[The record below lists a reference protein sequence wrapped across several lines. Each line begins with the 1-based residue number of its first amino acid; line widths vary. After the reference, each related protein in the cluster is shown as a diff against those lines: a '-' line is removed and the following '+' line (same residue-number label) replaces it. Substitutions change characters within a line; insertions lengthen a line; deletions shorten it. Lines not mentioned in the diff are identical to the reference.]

1 VSSARLPLPVDALP
15 ADLVAALRDADV
27 ADATI
32 YLAHETTRW
41 LVGDADAPDRR
52 ALALL
57 VIALLEA
64 RADGSTRLP
73 LGAVDERLA
82 RLGVAAADREACAR
96 LAASLSVL
104 QKGPS
109 EGPLDPPRSSAVGPS
124 PPAITRL
131 PGLDPLFGAP
141 GAHRPFI
148 VEDGALATHRDWLIE
163 ERLAASLAGRLA
175 RPPTRV
181 DAGDLDAAVA
191 RAAAPG
197 RRWTAE
203 QERALRAA
211 LVQPLT
217 IVTGGPGTGKT
228 ALVAGILR
236 ALAALS
242 VPAGDVAL
250 AAPTGKAANRIA
262 ELLRAELDPAAAPF
276 PEPLTLHR
284 LLGFRGGRP
293 RLGGG
298 EFRHHENYPLP
309 HRLVLVDEASMV
321 DLALMERLARAVRP
335 DARLVLLGDADQ
347 LPSVDAGAVF
357 HDLTRASPRARPITL
372 TESHRMNP
380 GDPAGAAVLAAAR
393 AVKAGNVTALEL
405 RARARPADLEGAGVE
420 HLEPAGPAPAADR
433 RLLGTFLDWWM
444 EARVRALPDHDELCA
459 RLYRL
464 GSGGAEVDARD
475 APALGALLAHH
486 QKLRVL
492 ALTRGAGAPTGA
504 DALNAALVRRAGAR
518 AAGDAA
524 GPRGELAPGTPVLM
538 SRNDYERGLF
548 NGDQGVTVRAAP
560 PGDEPRLWVAF
571 PRRGA
576 LAMFPFT
583 GLGDDLR
590 VAYATTVHKA
600 QGTELEHAA
609 LVLPER
615 DLPLLARELLY
626 TALTRARRGVVVV
639 GRRALLERGAARPL
653 ERASGLAA
661 RLARAS
667 AETTG
672 PE

>member
-1 VSSARLPLPVDALP
+1 VSPAARLPLPVDGLP

-27 ADATI
+27 PDATI

-41 LVGDADAPDRR
+41 MLDLGGPDRR

-64 RADGSTRLP
+64 RAAGSTRLP
-73 LGAVDERLA
+73 LGALDERLA
-82 RLGVAAADREACAR
+82 RLGVGAPDRQACAR
-96 LAASLSVL
+96 FAAV
-104 QKGPS
+104 
-109 EGPLDPPRSSAVGPS
+109 PPE
-124 PPAITRL
+124 
-131 PGLDPLFGAP
+131 PLFGAP

-163 ERLAASLAGRLA
+163 ERLAASLATRLG
-175 RPPTRV
+175 RPPTPV
-181 DAGDLDAAVA
+181 AAGDLEAAVA
-191 RAAAPG
+191 GAAAPG

-236 ALAALS
+236 ALAALG
-242 VPAGDVAL
+242 VPAADVAL
-250 AAPTGKAANRIA
+250 AAPTGKAANRIV
-262 ELLRAELDPAAAPF
+262 ELLRAELAPAPATTPF
-276 PEPLTLHR
+276 PEPVTLHR

-293 RLGGG
+293 RLGVG

-321 DLALMERLARAVRP
+321 DLALMERLARAARP
-335 DARLVLLGDADQ
+335 DARLILLGDADQ

-357 HDLTRASPRARPITL
+357 HDLTRASARARPITL
-372 TESHRMNP
+372 VESHRMNP
-380 GDPAGAAVLAAAR
+380 ADPAGAAVLAAAR
-393 AVKAGNVTALEL
+393 AVKAGDVSALEL
-405 RARARPADLEGAGVE
+405 RTRSRPADLDGVGLE

-433 RLLGTFLDWWM
+433 RLLAAFLDWWA
-444 EARVRALPDHDELCA
+444 EARVRALPGHDELCA
-459 RLYRL
+459 RAYRL
-464 GSGGAEVDARD
+464 EPGGGRVDARD
-475 APALGALLAHH
+475 APPLAALLAHH
-486 QKLRVL
+486 QRLRVL

-504 DALNAALVRRAGAR
+504 DAINAALVRRAGAR
-518 AAGDAA
+518 GPGGPA

-548 NGDQGVTVRAAP
+548 NGDQGVTVWAAP
-560 PGDEPRLWVAF
+560 PGDDPRLWVAF
-571 PRRGA
+571 PRRGTI
-576 LAMFPFT
+576 AMFPFT

-653 ERASGLAA
+653 DRASGLAD
-661 RLARAS
+661 RLARATS
-667 AETTG
+667 SVAPG
-672 PE
+672 FR